1 MKGPATKQKRATNSQ
16 SDRMRGLYVRGKKFW
31 YTRMIDG
38 ARTQMSLDTED
49 YGEAVKKVLEIR
61 QSPTLAPVDTFNF
74 SPVGILL
81 VPLLVGLLATVVI
94 VLRQVPRTKRD
105 DSPQVLRSISKR
117 KLP

>member
-1 MKGPATKQKRATNSQ
+1 MKRKRATNSQ

-61 QSPTLAPVDTFNF
+61 QNPTLAPVDTF
-74 SPVGILL
+74 SHEVSTYI
-81 VPLLVGLLATVVI
+81 
-94 VLRQVPRTKRD
+94 
-105 DSPQVLRSISKR
+105 RS
-117 KLP
+117 